1 MKGMNKEMMHSFD
14 SVTILPA
21 VCLLQI
27 CHRTENI
34 LFNSWIIVSVY
45 TVPCINTQQFKSL
58 TIIGQVPESIIY
70 YAWYKA
76 TSIGPVNWGNV
87 F

>member
-1 MKGMNKEMMHSFD
+1 MCL
-14 SVTILPA
+14 VTEQKKYCSTP
-21 VCLLQI
+21 
-27 CHRTENI
+27 
-34 LFNSWIIVSVY
+34 VSVH

-76 TSIGPVNWGNV
+76 TSLGPIGPVNWGNV
-87 F
+87 I